1 MILQFL
7 LRYDDFDQI
16 DDNNYNQGS
25 QDDDLKIKQVKTFH
39 SSRGRRQRQLFRLFV
54 KRSSLSGPR
63 WSADDDY
70 DDDGHNYANH
80 IAKKYGYGYVGYW

>member
-7 LRYDDFDQI
+7 WRYDDFDQI
-16 DDNNYNQGS
+16 DDNNYNQG
-25 QDDDLKIKQVKTFH
+25 QLVMIILKQVKTFH

-63 WSADDDY
+63 WSADDDG
-70 DDDGHNYANH
+70 DNYANH
-80 IAKKYGYGYVGYW
+80 MTSKIWVW